1 MPESITRPAP
11 AMPSAWP
18 GLSRPLPPEPMTTT
32 TARRVDWSAPH
43 WEAVA
48 AEQIAVDRTI
58 VKAAGA
64 VRVARAPHGG
74 RPRLR
79 DPETGG
85 LLRSTGDVAAFGPHQ
100 VLRLFFADAW
110 HVIPSHEELMR
121 WTFDGMAET
130 PDGRTVEPDDRDS
143 WLVLLDLV

>member
-1 MPESITRPAP
+1 MSRARRVRMLRRSGHTWKAIAARYGVKSPNVPAGPVPEFITRPAP
-11 AMPSAWP
+11 ALPSAWA

-58 VKAAGA
+58 VRAAGA

-74 RPRLR
+74 RARLR
-79 DPETGG
+79 DLETGG
-85 LLRSTGDVAAFGPHQ
+85 LLRSTGDVAAFGPYQ
-100 VLRLFFADAW
+100 VSPPVLR
-110 HVIPSHEELMR
+110 
-121 WTFDGMAET
+121 
-130 PDGRTVEPDDRDS
+130 
-143 WLVLLDLV
+143 